1 MKLKVLKRNPLM
13 PVEIAYRDPSH
24 SPVVF
29 LDVDGVLIGYNLQL
43 PSFSPVAVREFNRI
57 LDKTGAKI
65 VLSTSWRFD
74 ENCIADLLRC
84 GVRFD
89 GNLIGTTGVCL
100 DTRGEEIYAWLE
112 EHGRPRRFVAL
123 DDDERGMELIG
134 DAFIRTDFAIGL
146 TRPLADKAIARLRSR
161 SVART

>member
-1 MKLKVLKRNPLM
+1 M

-29 LDVDGVLIGYNLQL
+29 LDVDGVLIGYDLPL
-43 PSFSPVAVREFNRI
+43 PSFSRVAVREINRI

-74 ENCIADLLRC
+74 EGCISDLLRR
-84 GVRFD
+84 GVRLD
-89 GNLIGTTGVCL
+89 GNLIGTTGVCRN
-100 DTRGEEIYAWLE
+100 TRGEEIFQWLE
-112 EHGRPRRFVAL
+112 EHGWPLRFVAL
-123 DDDERGMELIG
+123 DDNASGMELIG
-134 DAFIRTDFAIGL
+134 GAFIQTDPAVGL
-146 TRPLADKAIARLRSR
+146 TRAVADKAIARLRSR